1 MLQRQIALQFSAI
14 HGQQIMICCLV
25 LVVMSMGLMSK
36 YWTYCL
42 MLREF
47 MSAMFLNYLKYIK
60 KISQTQYM

>member
-1 MLQRQIALQFSAI
+1 
-14 HGQQIMICCLV
+14 MICCLV

-36 YWTYCL
+36 YWTYCV